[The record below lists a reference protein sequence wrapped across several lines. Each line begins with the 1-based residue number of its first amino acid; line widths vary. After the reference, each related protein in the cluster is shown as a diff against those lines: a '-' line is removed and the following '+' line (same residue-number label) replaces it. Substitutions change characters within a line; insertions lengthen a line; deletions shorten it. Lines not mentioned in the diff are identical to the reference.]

1 MTKSKTKGSG
11 TKAAD
16 AGDPEP
22 AAEEVRT
29 RALRAL
35 VVDDDADTRSSLAE
49 LVGSEG
55 FLVRTAGGLAEAQK
69 VLEEESPDLVL
80 VDLVLPDG
88 IGLELLS
95 PLESS
100 SPGGVM
106 VVITGHATV
115 DTAVEA
121 LRRGASDYLTK
132 PIDITRLK
140 AILAN
145 VARTRDLELEIGAL
159 RTQLRKLGHFGAL
172 VGSSTPM
179 QRVYELLGRVSPTEA
194 SVLITGE
201 TGTGKDVTASTV
213 HQLSRRRRGPFLAL
227 NCGAVSPNL
236 IESELFGHE
245 RGSFTGADRA
255 HRGYFERATQ
265 GTLFLDEI
273 AEMPMELQVKLLRVL
288 ETGHVTRIGGERT
301 IPVDVRVIAATNRRP
316 EDAVAGGK
324 LREDLLY
331 RLRVLQI
338 QLPPLRDRVEDLE
351 LLASHFLEEL
361 NRSERTNKWFTRQA
375 IQRMQGYSWP
385 GNVRELKNVV
395 HGAFILADDDIGTDA
410 LSGDITGE
418 STQGLA
424 VEIRV
429 GSSVAEAER
438 RLLLATLH
446 ECRGDKKRTAEIL
459 GVSLKTLYNRLSA
472 YKALDEGA
480 ISPAEEA
487 TVPS

>member
-1 MTKSKTKGSG
+1 
-11 TKAAD
+11 
-16 AGDPEP
+16 
-22 AAEEVRT
+22 
-29 RALRAL
+29 
-35 VVDDDADTRSSLAE
+35 
-49 LVGSEG
+49 
-55 FLVRTAGGLAEAQK
+55 
-69 VLEEESPDLVL
+69 
-80 VDLVLPDG
+80 
-88 IGLELLS
+88 
-95 PLESS
+95 
-100 SPGGVM
+100 
-106 VVITGHATV
+106 
-115 DTAVEA
+115 
-121 LRRGASDYLTK
+121 
-132 PIDITRLK
+132 
-140 AILAN
+140 
-145 VARTRDLELEIGAL
+145 
-159 RTQLRKLGHFGAL
+159 
-172 VGSSTPM
+172 
-179 QRVYELLGRVSPTEA
+179 
-194 SVLITGE
+194 
-201 TGTGKDVTASTV
+201 
-213 HQLSRRRRGPFLAL
+213 
-227 NCGAVSPNL
+227 
-236 IESELFGHE
+236 
-245 RGSFTGADRA
+245 
-255 HRGYFERATQ
+255 
-265 GTLFLDEI
+265 
-273 AEMPMELQVKLLRVL
+273 
-288 ETGHVTRIGGERT
+288 
-301 IPVDVRVIAATNRRP
+301 VRVIAATNRRP

-338 QLPPLRDRVEDLE
+338 QLPPLRERVDDLE

-446 ECRGDKKRTAEIL
+446 DCRGDKKRTAEIL

-480 ISPAEEA
+480 VVPEEA

>member
-1 MTKSKTKGSG
+1 M
-11 TKAAD
+11 
-16 AGDPEP
+16 PH
-22 AAEEVRT
+22 
-29 RALRAL
+29 ALI
-35 VVDDDADTRSSLAE
+35 VEDDADSLTALE
-49 LVGSEG
+49 QVVMREG
-55 FLVRTAGGLAEAQK
+55 FTTSMASTLKQAQEIMAE
-69 VLEEESPDLVL
+69 ST
-80 VDLVLPDG
+80 VDLLITDIMLPDG
-88 IGLELLS
+88 SGMDLAKEVQASGSTDVLL
-95 PLESS
+95 
-100 SPGGVM
+100 
-106 VVITGHATV
+106 ITGYATV
-115 DTAVEA
+115 GTAVEA
-121 LRRGASDYLTK
+121 LRMPVLDYLTK
-132 PIDITRLK
+132 PIDIPRLNV
-140 AILAN
+140 ILAN
-145 VARTRDLELEIGAL
+145 VARTRDLKAEINNL
-159 RTQLRKLGHFGAL
+159 RGELRKLGRFGQMLGACDA
-172 VGSSTPM
+172 M
-179 QRVYELLGRVSPTEA
+179 QRVYDLVTRVAATEA
-194 SVLITGE
+194 TVLITGE
-201 TGTGKDVTASTV
+201 TGTGKDLTATTL
-213 HQLSRRRRGPFLAL
+213 HQLSRRRQGPFLAI
-227 NCGAVSPNL
+227 NCGAVSRDL

-245 RGSFTGADRA
+245 RGSFTGAERT
-255 HRGYFERATQ
+255 HRGFFERAHK

-288 ETGHVTRIGGERT
+288 ECGTVTRIGGERM

-338 QLPPLRDRVEDLE
+338 QLPPLRERVDDLE

-361 NRSERTNKWFTRQA
+361 NRSERTNKWFTRPA

-446 ECRGDKKRTAEIL
+446 DCRGDKKRTAEIL

-472 YKALDEGA
+472 YKALDEGTVA
-480 ISPAEEA
+480 PAEEA
-487 TVPS
+487 TVSS

>member
-1 MTKSKTKGSG
+1 M
-11 TKAAD
+11 
-16 AGDPEP
+16 PH
-22 AAEEVRT
+22 
-29 RALRAL
+29 ALI
-35 VVDDDADTRSSLAE
+35 VEDDADSLTALE
-49 LVGSEG
+49 QVVQREG
-55 FLVRTAGGLAEAQK
+55 FTTSTASTLKQAQ
-69 VLEEESPDLVL
+69 EIMAGST
-80 VDLVLPDG
+80 VDLLITDIMLPDG
-88 IGLELLS
+88 SGMDLAKEVQAGGSTDVLL
-95 PLESS
+95 
-100 SPGGVM
+100 
-106 VVITGHATV
+106 ITGYATV
-115 DTAVEA
+115 GTVVEA
-121 LRRGASDYLTK
+121 LRMPVLDYLTK
-132 PIDITRLK
+132 PIDITRLNV
-140 AILAN
+140 ILAN
-145 VARTRDLELEIGAL
+145 VARTRDLKAEINNL
-159 RTQLRKLGHFGAL
+159 RGELRKLGRFGQMLGACDA
-172 VGSSTPM
+172 M
-179 QRVYELLGRVSPTEA
+179 QRVYDLVTRVAATEA
-194 SVLITGE
+194 TVLITGE
-201 TGTGKDVTASTV
+201 TGTGKDLTATTL
-213 HQLSRRRRGPFLAL
+213 HQLSRRRQGPFLAI
-227 NCGAVSPNL
+227 NCGAVSRDL

-245 RGSFTGADRA
+245 RGSFTGAERT
-255 HRGYFERATQ
+255 HRGFFERAHK

-273 AEMPMELQVKLLRVL
+273 GEMPLELQVKLLRVL
-288 ETGHVTRIGGERT
+288 ECGTVTRIGGERT

-338 QLPPLRDRVEDLE
+338 QLPPLRERVDDLE

-361 NRSERTNKWFTRQA
+361 NRSERTNKWFSRQA

-446 ECRGDKKRTAEIL
+446 DCRGDKKRTAEIL

-480 ISPAEEA
+480 VMPEEA

>member
-1 MTKSKTKGSG
+1 MLG
-11 TKAAD
+11 ACD
-16 AGDPEP
+16 A
-22 AAEEVRT
+22 
-29 RALRAL
+29 
-35 VVDDDADTRSSLAE
+35 
-49 LVGSEG
+49 
-55 FLVRTAGGLAEAQK
+55 
-69 VLEEESPDLVL
+69 
-80 VDLVLPDG
+80 
-88 IGLELLS
+88 
-95 PLESS
+95 
-100 SPGGVM
+100 
-106 VVITGHATV
+106 
-115 DTAVEA
+115 
-121 LRRGASDYLTK
+121 
-132 PIDITRLK
+132 
-140 AILAN
+140 
-145 VARTRDLELEIGAL
+145 
-159 RTQLRKLGHFGAL
+159 
-172 VGSSTPM
+172 M
-179 QRVYELLGRVSPTEA
+179 QRVYDLVTRVAATEA
-194 SVLITGE
+194 TVLITGE
-201 TGTGKDVTASTV
+201 TGTGKDLTATTL
-213 HQLSRRRRGPFLAL
+213 HQLSRRRQGPFLAI
-227 NCGAVSPNL
+227 NCGAVSRDL

-245 RGSFTGADRA
+245 RGSFTGAERT
-255 HRGYFERATQ
+255 HRGFFERAHK

-273 AEMPMELQVKLLRVL
+273 GEMPLELQVKLLRVL
-288 ETGHVTRIGGERT
+288 ECGTVTRIGGERT

-338 QLPPLRDRVEDLE
+338 QLPPLRERVDDLE

-361 NRSERTNKWFTRQA
+361 NRSERTNKWFSRQA

-446 ECRGDKKRTAEIL
+446 DCRGDKKRTAEIL

-480 ISPAEEA
+480 VVPEEA